1 MKLVSF
7 ATFLK
12 EQVTPITDNTQK
24 QKMINNAPKNKW
36 ENLIDSSKLSFDNN
50 MQQKDLTDDAYESLA
65 KKVFDL
71 CKREDITFFL
81 HTKIEIARKIGCQN
95 IHLSIPVLKGLSETE
110 KKALTEDFCEISIS
124 CHSMEDVEIAMAGGA
139 TQIILGT
146 IFETECKKGVLG
158 KGVEFVR
165 EICQKCPL
173 PVYAIG
179 GMNLQRLPLVIDA
192 GAAGCCMMSGFMQT
206 TKTLQ

>member
-1 MKLVSF
+1 MITSMCNSYEHTIVITNRHLVQGD
-7 ATFLK
+7 FLK
-12 EQVTPITDNTQK
+12 QLEKVTKLHPH
-24 QKMINNAPKNKW
+24 A
-36 ENLIDSSKLSFDNN
+36 LILRE
-50 MQQKDLTDDAYESLA
+50 KDLTDDAYESLA

-206 TKTLQ
+206 TKQLQ

>member
-1 MKLVSF
+1 MITSMCNSYEHTIVITNRHLVQGD
-7 ATFLK
+7 FLK
-12 EQVTPITDNTQK
+12 QLEKVTKLHPH
-24 QKMINNAPKNKW
+24 A
-36 ENLIDSSKLSFDNN
+36 LILRE
-50 MQQKDLTDDAYESLA
+50 KDLTDDAYESLA
-65 KKVFDL
+65 KKDFEL
-71 CKREDITFFL
+71 CKRENITFFL

>member
-1 MKLVSF
+1 MITSMCNSYEHTIVITNRHLVQGD
-7 ATFLK
+7 FLK
-12 EQVTPITDNTQK
+12 QLEKVTKLHPH
-24 QKMINNAPKNKW
+24 A
-36 ENLIDSSKLSFDNN
+36 LILRE
-50 MQQKDLTDDAYESLA
+50 KDLTDDAYESLA

-81 HTKIEIARKIGCQN
+81 HIKIEIARKIGCQN

-206 TKTLQ
+206 TKPLQ

>member
-1 MKLVSF
+1 MITSMCNSYKHTIVITNRHLVQGD
-7 ATFLK
+7 FLK
-12 EQVTPITDNTQK
+12 QLEKVTKLHPH
-24 QKMINNAPKNKW
+24 A
-36 ENLIDSSKLSFDNN
+36 LILRE
-50 MQQKDLTDDAYESLA
+50 KDLTDDAYESLA

-95 IHLSIPVLKGLSETE
+95 IHLSIPMLKGLSETE

-206 TKTLQ
+206 TKPLQ

>member
-1 MKLVSF
+1 MITSMCNSYEHTIVITNRHLVQGDFLEQLEKVTKLHPH
-7 ATFLK
+7 A
-12 EQVTPITDNTQK
+12 
-24 QKMINNAPKNKW
+24 
-36 ENLIDSSKLSFDNN
+36 LILRE
-50 MQQKDLTDDAYESLA
+50 KDLTDDAYESLA

-71 CKREDITFFL
+71 CKREDITCFL

-146 IFETECKKGVLG
+146 IFETECKKVVLG

>member
-1 MKLVSF
+1 MITSMCNSYEHTIVITNRHLVQGDFLEQLEKVTKLHPH
-7 ATFLK
+7 A
-12 EQVTPITDNTQK
+12 
-24 QKMINNAPKNKW
+24 
-36 ENLIDSSKLSFDNN
+36 LILRE
-50 MQQKDLTDDAYESLA
+50 KDLADDAYESLA

-206 TKTLQ
+206 TKPLQ

>member
-1 MKLVSF
+1 MCNTVSLL
-7 ATFLK
+7 AVTNRHLSVHPYP
-12 EQVTPITDNTQK
+12 EQITRICQTH
-24 QKMINNAPKNKW
+24 PKG
-36 ENLIDSSKLSFDNN
+36 LILRE
-50 MQQKDLTDDAYESLA
+50 KDLPDEEYEKLA
-65 KKVFDL
+65 KNILVL
-71 CKREDITFFL
+71 CEREGVLCFL
-81 HTKIEIARKIGCQN
+81 HSRIDMARKLKCEQ
-95 IHLSIPVLKGLSETE
+95 IHLSVPALQSLSEQE
-110 KKALTEDFCEISIS
+110 RSALREDFRELSIS

-192 GAAGCCMMSGFMQT
+192 EAAGCCMMSGFMQT
-206 TKTLQ
+206 TKPLQ

>member
-1 MKLVSF
+1 MITSMCNSYEHTIVITNRHLVQGD
-7 ATFLK
+7 FLK
-12 EQVTPITDNTQK
+12 QLEKVTKLHPH
-24 QKMINNAPKNKW
+24 A
-36 ENLIDSSKLSFDNN
+36 LILRE
-50 MQQKDLTDDAYESLA
+50 KDLTDDAYESLA

-124 CHSMEDVEIAMAGGA
+124 CHSMEDVEIAMAGVA

-192 GAAGCCMMSGFMQT
+192 GAAGCCMMSGFMHT
-206 TKTLQ
+206 TKPLQ

>member
-1 MKLVSF
+1 MITSMCNSYEHTIVITNRHLVQGD
-7 ATFLK
+7 FLK
-12 EQVTPITDNTQK
+12 QLEKVTKLHPH
-24 QKMINNAPKNKW
+24 A
-36 ENLIDSSKLSFDNN
+36 LILRE
-50 MQQKDLTDDAYESLA
+50 KDLTDDAYESLA

-81 HTKIEIARKIGCQN
+81 HTKIEIARKIVCQN

-165 EICQKCPL
+165 EICQKYPL

-206 TKTLQ
+206 TKPLQ

>member
-1 MKLVSF
+1 MITSMCNSYEHTIVITNRHLVQGD
-7 ATFLK
+7 FLK
-12 EQVTPITDNTQK
+12 QLEKVTKLHPH
-24 QKMINNAPKNKW
+24 A
-36 ENLIDSSKLSFDNN
+36 LILRE
-50 MQQKDLTDDAYESLA
+50 KDLTDDAYESLA

-81 HTKIEIARKIGCQN
+81 HTKIEIARKIGCQY

-124 CHSMEDVEIAMAGGA
+124 CHSMEDVEIAMVGGA

-206 TKTLQ
+206 TKPLQ

>member
-1 MKLVSF
+1 MITSMCNSYEHTIVITNRHLVQGD
-7 ATFLK
+7 FLK
-12 EQVTPITDNTQK
+12 QLEKVTKLHPH
-24 QKMINNAPKNKW
+24 A
-36 ENLIDSSKLSFDNN
+36 LILRE
-50 MQQKDLTDDAYESLA
+50 KDLADDAYESLA

-71 CKREDITFFL
+71 CKREDITCFL

-110 KKALTEDFCEISIS
+110 KKALKEDFCEISIS

-206 TKTLQ
+206 TKPLQ

>member
-1 MKLVSF
+1 MITSMCNSYEHTIVITNRHLVQGD
-7 ATFLK
+7 FLK
-12 EQVTPITDNTQK
+12 QLEKVTKLHPH
-24 QKMINNAPKNKW
+24 A
-36 ENLIDSSKLSFDNN
+36 LILRE
-50 MQQKDLTDDAYESLA
+50 KDLTDDAYESLA

-124 CHSMEDVEIAMAGGA
+124 CHSMEDVEIAMVGGA

-192 GAAGCCMMSGFMQT
+192 GAAGCCMMSRFMQT
-206 TKTLQ
+206 TKRLQ

>member
-1 MKLVSF
+1 MITSMCNSYEHTIVITNRHLVQGD
-7 ATFLK
+7 FLK
-12 EQVTPITDNTQK
+12 QLEKVTKLRPH
-24 QKMINNAPKNKW
+24 A
-36 ENLIDSSKLSFDNN
+36 LILRE
-50 MQQKDLTDDAYESLA
+50 KDLTDDAYESLA

-95 IHLSIPVLKGLSETE
+95 INLSIPVLKGLSETE

-206 TKTLQ
+206 TKPLQ

>member
-1 MKLVSF
+1 MITSMCNSYEHTIVITNRHLVQGD
-7 ATFLK
+7 FLK
-12 EQVTPITDNTQK
+12 QLEKVTKLHPH
-24 QKMINNAPKNKW
+24 A
-36 ENLIDSSKLSFDNN
+36 LILRE
-50 MQQKDLTDDAYESLA
+50 KDLTDDAYESLA

-95 IHLSIPVLKGLSETE
+95 IHLSIPVLKGLSDTE

-206 TKTLQ
+206 KKPLQ

>member
-1 MKLVSF
+1 MITSMCNSYEHTIVITNRHLVQGDFLEQLEKVTKLHLH
-7 ATFLK
+7 A
-12 EQVTPITDNTQK
+12 
-24 QKMINNAPKNKW
+24 
-36 ENLIDSSKLSFDNN
+36 LILRE
-50 MQQKDLTDDAYESLA
+50 KDLADDAYESLA

>member
-1 MKLVSF
+1 MITSMCNSYEHTIVITNRHLVQGD
-7 ATFLK
+7 FLK
-12 EQVTPITDNTQK
+12 QLEKVTKLHPH
-24 QKMINNAPKNKW
+24 A
-36 ENLIDSSKLSFDNN
+36 LILRE
-50 MQQKDLTDDAYESLA
+50 KDLTDDAYESLA

-179 GMNLQRLPLVIDA
+179 GMNLQRLPLVIDV

>member
-1 MKLVSF
+1 MCNSYEHTIVITNRHLVQGD
-7 ATFLK
+7 FLK
-12 EQVTPITDNTQK
+12 QLEKVT
-24 QKMINNAPKNKW
+24 
-36 ENLIDSSKLSFDNN
+36 KLHPHAWILRE
-50 MQQKDLTDDAYESLA
+50 KDLTDDAYESLA

-179 GMNLQRLPLVIDA
+179 GMNMQRLPLVIDA

-206 TKTLQ
+206 TKPLQ

>member
-1 MKLVSF
+1 MITSMCNSYEHTIVITNRHLVQGDFLEQLEKVTKLHPH
-7 ATFLK
+7 A
-12 EQVTPITDNTQK
+12 
-24 QKMINNAPKNKW
+24 
-36 ENLIDSSKLSFDNN
+36 LILRE
-50 MQQKDLTDDAYESLA
+50 KDLTDDAYESLA

-71 CKREDITFFL
+71 CKREDITCFL

-124 CHSMEDVEIAMAGGA
+124 CHSMEDVKIAMAGGA

-206 TKTLQ
+206 TKPLQ

>member
-1 MKLVSF
+1 MQGD
-7 ATFLK
+7 FLK
-12 EQVTPITDNTQK
+12 QFEKVTKLHPH
-24 QKMINNAPKNKW
+24 A
-36 ENLIDSSKLSFDNN
+36 LILRE
-50 MQQKDLTDDAYESLA
+50 KDLTDDAYESLA

-71 CKREDITFFL
+71 CEREDITFFL

-206 TKTLQ
+206 TKPLQ

>member
-1 MKLVSF
+1 
-7 ATFLK
+7 
-12 EQVTPITDNTQK
+12 
-24 QKMINNAPKNKW
+24 
-36 ENLIDSSKLSFDNN
+36 
-50 MQQKDLTDDAYESLA
+50 
-65 KKVFDL
+65 
-71 CKREDITFFL
+71 
-81 HTKIEIARKIGCQN
+81 
-95 IHLSIPVLKGLSETE
+95 
-110 KKALTEDFCEISIS
+110 
-124 CHSMEDVEIAMAGGA
+124 MEDVEIAMAGGA
-139 TQIILGT
+139 TQIILVT

-179 GMNLQRLPLVIDA
+179 GMNLQRLHLVIDA

>member
-1 MKLVSF
+1 MITSMCNSYEHTIVITNRHLVQGD
-7 ATFLK
+7 FLK
-12 EQVTPITDNTQK
+12 QLEKVTKLHPH
-24 QKMINNAPKNKW
+24 A
-36 ENLIDSSKLSFDNN
+36 LILRE
-50 MQQKDLTDDAYESLA
+50 KDLTDDAYESLA

-110 KKALTEDFCEISIS
+110 KKALTDDFCEISIS
-124 CHSMEDVEIAMAGGA
+124 CHSMEDVKIAMAGGA

-179 GMNLQRLPLVIDA
+179 GMDLQRLPLVIDA

>member
-1 MKLVSF
+1 MITSMCNSYEHTIVITNRHLVQGD
-7 ATFLK
+7 FLK
-12 EQVTPITDNTQK
+12 QLEKVTKLHPH
-24 QKMINNAPKNKW
+24 A
-36 ENLIDSSKLSFDNN
+36 LILRE
-50 MQQKDLTDDAYESLA
+50 KDLTDDAYESLA

-179 GMNLQRLPLVIDA
+179 GMDLQRLPLVIDA
-192 GAAGCCMMSGFMQT
+192 GAAGCCMMSGFMRYTQT
-206 TKTLQ
+206 VE

>member
-1 MKLVSF
+1 MITSMCNSYEHTIVITNRHLVQGD
-7 ATFLK
+7 FLK
-12 EQVTPITDNTQK
+12 QLEKVTKLHPH
-24 QKMINNAPKNKW
+24 A
-36 ENLIDSSKLSFDNN
+36 LILRE
-50 MQQKDLTDDAYESLA
+50 KDLTDDAYESLA

-110 KKALTEDFCEISIS
+110 KKALTDDFCEISIS
-124 CHSMEDVEIAMAGGA
+124 CHSMEDVKIAMAGGA

-206 TKTLQ
+206 TKPLQ

>member
-1 MKLVSF
+1 MITSMCNSYKHTIVITNRHLVQGD
-7 ATFLK
+7 FLK
-12 EQVTPITDNTQK
+12 QLEKVTKLRPH
-24 QKMINNAPKNKW
+24 A
-36 ENLIDSSKLSFDNN
+36 LILRE
-50 MQQKDLTDDAYESLA
+50 KDLTDDAYESLA

-206 TKTLQ
+206 TKPLQ

>member
-1 MKLVSF
+1 MITSMCNSYKHTIVITNRHLVQGD
-7 ATFLK
+7 FLK
-12 EQVTPITDNTQK
+12 QLEKVTKLHPH
-24 QKMINNAPKNKW
+24 A
-36 ENLIDSSKLSFDNN
+36 LILRE
-50 MQQKDLTDDAYESLA
+50 KDLTDDAYERLA
-65 KKVFDL
+65 NNVFDL

-206 TKTLQ
+206 TKPLQ

>member
-1 MKLVSF
+1 MITSMCNSYEHTIVITNRHLVQGD
-7 ATFLK
+7 FLK
-12 EQVTPITDNTQK
+12 QLEKVTK
-24 QKMINNAPKNKW
+24 LHHHA
-36 ENLIDSSKLSFDNN
+36 LILRE
-50 MQQKDLTDDAYESLA
+50 KDLTDDAYESLA

>member
-1 MKLVSF
+1 MITSMFNSYEHTIVITNRHLVHGD
-7 ATFLK
+7 FLK
-12 EQVTPITDNTQK
+12 QLEKVTKLHPH
-24 QKMINNAPKNKW
+24 A
-36 ENLIDSSKLSFDNN
+36 LILRE
-50 MQQKDLTDDAYESLA
+50 KDLTDDAYESLA

-110 KKALTEDFCEISIS
+110 KKTLTEDFCEISIS

-206 TKTLQ
+206 TKPLQ

>member
-1 MKLVSF
+1 MITSMCNSFKHTIVITNRHLVQGD
-7 ATFLK
+7 FLK
-12 EQVTPITDNTQK
+12 QLEKVTKLHPHALILR
-24 QKMINNAPKNKW
+24 
-36 ENLIDSSKLSFDNN
+36 EN
-50 MQQKDLTDDAYESLA
+50 DLTDDAYESLA

-71 CKREDITFFL
+71 CKREDITCFL

>member
-1 MKLVSF
+1 MITSMCNSYEHTIVI
-7 ATFLK
+7 TNRHIVQGDFLK
-12 EQVTPITDNTQK
+12 QLEKVTK
-24 QKMINNAPKNKW
+24 LHLHA
-36 ENLIDSSKLSFDNN
+36 LILRE
-50 MQQKDLTDDAYESLA
+50 KDLADDAYESLA

-206 TKTLQ
+206 TKPLQ

>member
-1 MKLVSF
+1 MITSMCNSYEHTIVITNRHLVQGDFLEQLEKVTKLHPH
-7 ATFLK
+7 A
-12 EQVTPITDNTQK
+12 
-24 QKMINNAPKNKW
+24 
-36 ENLIDSSKLSFDNN
+36 LILRE
-50 MQQKDLTDDAYESLA
+50 KDLTDDAYESLA

-71 CKREDITFFL
+71 CKREDITCFL

-206 TKTLQ
+206 TKTLR

>member
-1 MKLVSF
+1 MITSMCNSYEHTIVITNRHLVQGD
-7 ATFLK
+7 FLK
-12 EQVTPITDNTQK
+12 QLEKVTK
-24 QKMINNAPKNKW
+24 LHLHA
-36 ENLIDSSKLSFDNN
+36 LILRE
-50 MQQKDLTDDAYESLA
+50 KDLADDAYESLA

-81 HTKIEIARKIGCQN
+81 HTKIEIARKMGCQN

-206 TKTLQ
+206 TKPLQ

>member
-1 MKLVSF
+1 MITSMCNSYKHTIVITNRHLVQGD
-7 ATFLK
+7 FLK
-12 EQVTPITDNTQK
+12 QLEKVTKLHPH
-24 QKMINNAPKNKW
+24 A
-36 ENLIDSSKLSFDNN
+36 LILRE
-50 MQQKDLTDDAYESLA
+50 KDLTDDAYESLA

-146 IFETECKKGVLG
+146 IFETECIKGVLG

-206 TKTLQ
+206 KKPLQ

>member
-1 MKLVSF
+1 MITSMCNSYEHTIVITNRHLVQGD
-7 ATFLK
+7 FLK
-12 EQVTPITDNTQK
+12 QLEKVTKLRPH
-24 QKMINNAPKNKW
+24 A
-36 ENLIDSSKLSFDNN
+36 LILRE
-50 MQQKDLTDDAYESLA
+50 KDLTDDAYESLA

-124 CHSMEDVEIAMAGGA
+124 CRSMEDVEIAMAGGA

>member
-1 MKLVSF
+1 MITSMCNNYEYTIVITNRHLVQGD
-7 ATFLK
+7 FLK
-12 EQVTPITDNTQK
+12 QLEKVTKLHPH
-24 QKMINNAPKNKW
+24 A
-36 ENLIDSSKLSFDNN
+36 LILRE
-50 MQQKDLTDDAYESLA
+50 KDLTDDAYESLA

-139 TQIILGT
+139 TQVILGT

-179 GMNLQRLPLVIDA
+179 GMNMQRLPLVIDA

-206 TKTLQ
+206 TKPLQ

>member
-1 MKLVSF
+1 MITSMCNSYKHTIVITNRHLVQGD
-7 ATFLK
+7 FLK
-12 EQVTPITDNTQK
+12 QLEKVTKLHPH
-24 QKMINNAPKNKW
+24 A
-36 ENLIDSSKLSFDNN
+36 LILRE
-50 MQQKDLTDDAYESLA
+50 KDLTDDAYESLA

-206 TKTLQ
+206 TKPLQ

>member
-1 MKLVSF
+1 MITSMCNSYEHTIVITNRHLVQGDFLEQLEKVTKLHPH
-7 ATFLK
+7 A
-12 EQVTPITDNTQK
+12 
-24 QKMINNAPKNKW
+24 
-36 ENLIDSSKLSFDNN
+36 LILRE
-50 MQQKDLTDDAYESLA
+50 KDLTDDAYESLA

-71 CKREDITFFL
+71 CKREDITCFL

-179 GMNLQRLPLVIDA
+179 GMNMQRLPLVIDA